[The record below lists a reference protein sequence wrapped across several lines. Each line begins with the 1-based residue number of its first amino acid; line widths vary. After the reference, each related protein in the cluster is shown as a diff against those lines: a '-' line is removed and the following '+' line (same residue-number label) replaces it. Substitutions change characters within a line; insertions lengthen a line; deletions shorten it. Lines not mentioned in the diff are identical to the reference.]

1 MMLFDTKGKTPKGPG
16 ASEVVQTARAPVSQ
30 WLLML
35 IAVCGLLA
43 VGSYSARA
51 QVTCITVSS
60 GDWEVGSTWDDDR
73 NGDGIADGTQSSTGI
88 TDVDNDTGSPCDE
101 ASSGYPSASGE
112 DAVINT
118 GGAVTV
124 DVDNGTDLIVGSIT
138 IENGTRLR
146 PEEKFSVVS
155 RDMIADA
162 VTVTSGFLNLENSD
176 SDLNLTVNG
185 VFDNDDEFN
194 IEAGSATLNGFS
206 DNTGSVNV
214 ASGGTLDVNNTFEN
228 LAGGTLDIGNGTLT
242 LTGGLRSDGAF
253 SSGVFGTVIFDGDN
267 DTDGPQSLKGSFAGS
282 NNFQNL
288 VVGGNARLDPDDN
301 LNNANSIPVTVEG
314 DLTVQSG
321 GQYGS
326 GSGEGSDILYKGF
339 DFAIAGTGS
348 FFSNELSFNTP
359 SSNPGNVVSA
369 SGEVFSLVRI
379 TGGSFVELSSQFII
393 NGLLVIDSSD
403 ELFLATGGS
412 LRLNDDFEINGTY
425 SPNQRATIF
434 SGQTNTGGGNPSL
447 TTCSGVKTSDGDC
460 EQDTR
465 GSGAFDFGPVQINL
479 DNTRVTLSTD
489 NSNPNTPNVT
499 DLTIDPDNDNT
510 NVALILDNTNLD
522 ISGDL
527 ENNGTF
533 NAGTRLVTFNG
544 GTTQDII
551 SSVPITFS
559 RIAINNSG
567 TSSVDVRINS
577 NAQLVVNDT
586 LRIEQGGLGFAGGAT
601 NASLEIRN
609 ELNLRGGLLDAT
621 GGPITMVSEGA
632 TESYIRYN
640 DTDGLGGVDGDIV
653 GDIIKQR
660 ELQGPQNWYYISGP
674 AGNSANDT
682 FDEFFRQGT
691 GTNSLWLQGFTGA
704 NVEPSNPSV
713 SNLRIMDETQPG
725 DDDNGWVSVTDAFN
739 QMESGRGYILF
750 AFGDDNFDGS
760 VSGSEDF
767 EKLID
772 SDVEPILDQS
782 FDYSSL
788 ITVTDNGGTG
798 QSGNA
803 TVDENEGWQMLGNP
817 YLATLSFSDMT
828 RTNIDDVVYTYDPV
842 NSRYISYSVG
852 GGTGDLDE
860 GFLAPQQGFLVKAT
874 DGTSTGATFDLD
886 IDDITTVQV
895 DTSDFFQKS
904 TLQPPPAVT
913 FQAEINDTVER
924 TYVAFVRGSTMEKD
938 PSDAYQLGAP
948 ISEDLG
954 QFSLFTTLSDGTGID
969 INALPYGI
977 TEETAIPMAAVARG
991 CNGGIPFSGTV
1002 TLTWPEIRSMPDT
1015 VGLAIRDTQTGDL
1028 VDIRAEDSYE
1038 FSVTSNDD
1046 CTTQNL
1052 QQASGGQAMTAMP
1065 TPSVMKVPQSKSTGP
1080 DTRFEFI
1087 VTPNSAL
1094 PVEFGRFAGSADG
1107 ENAALLEWSTLSET
1121 NNAGFYVEQKVN
1133 GRFQTVSPF
1142 VASKAESGTS
1152 SESLSYRYR
1161 VADLDLGTT
1170 HTFRLRQVDVDGSP
1184 TLSEPVDV
1192 TLGIA
1197 GEYRLEAYPNPVQS
1211 GQQATVGFAV
1221 KERQPV
1227 SIELYNTLGQRV
1239 RTIYDDTPQVVDELE
1254 TVTLDIGDL
1263 ASGLYF
1269 VRMRGESFTT
1279 TQKLVVV
1286 R

>member
-1 MMLFDTKGKTPKGPG
+1 ML
-16 ASEVVQTARAPVSQ
+16 
-30 WLLML
+30 M
-35 IAVCGLLA
+35 AVCGLLA
-43 VGSYSARA
+43 VGSHSARA
-51 QVTCITVSS
+51 QTTFNDNPTGAGCATSF
-60 GDWEVGSTWDDDR
+60 GFFTWDDSDCWVDE
-73 NGDGIADGTQSSTGI
+73 NGDPVSIYPDDPTHDVTIDDGESYAFDADLTIELNTLTITSGGVNGGTQPI
-88 TDVDNDTGSPCDE
+88 
-101 ASSGYPSASGE
+101 
-112 DAVINT
+112 
-118 GGAVTV
+118 
-124 DVDNGTDLIVGSIT
+124 
-138 IENGTRLR
+138 
-146 PEEKFSVVS
+146 
-155 RDMIADA
+155 
-162 VTVTSGFLNLENSD
+162 
-176 SDLNLTVNG
+176 NLTVNG
-185 VFDNDDEFN
+185 LFDNDDTYN
-194 IEAGSATLNGFS
+194 VGGGTTTLIGFA
-206 DNTGSVNV
+206 DNSGSVSV

-228 LAGGTLDIGNGTLT
+228 LAGGTLDVSGTMT
-242 LTGGLRSDGAF
+242 LTGDLRNDGTFTA
-253 SSGVFGTVIFDGDN
+253 GVNGTVFFDGDN
-267 DTDGPQSLKGSFAGS
+267 STDGPQSLKGSFAGS
-282 NNFQNL
+282 NDFQNL

-348 FFSNELSFNTP
+348 FFSKELSFNNP
-359 SSNPGNVVSA
+359 SSDPGNAVSA

-379 TGGSFVELSSQFII
+379 TGGSFVRLSSQFII

-403 ELFLATGGS
+403 ELFLASGGS

-425 SPNQRATIF
+425 SPNLRATIF

-465 GSGAFDFGPVQINL
+465 GSGAFDFGPVQVNL

-489 NSNPNTPNVT
+489 NSNPDTPNVT
-499 DLTIDPDNDNT
+499 DLTIDPDDDNT
-510 NVALILDNTNLD
+510 NVALLLDNTNLV

-544 GTTQDII
+544 GGTQDII

-577 NAQLVVNDT
+577 DAQLVVNDT
-586 LRIEQGGLGFAGGAT
+586 LRIEQGGFGFVSGAT
-601 NASLEIRN
+601 NASLEIRK

-621 GGPITMVSEGA
+621 DGPITMVSEGA

-760 VSGSEDF
+760 VSGPEDF

-798 QSGNA
+798 QSGNT

-842 NSRYISYSVG
+842 NSKYLSYSVG
-852 GGTGDLDE
+852 GGLGDLDE

-924 TYVAFVRGSTMEKD
+924 TYIAFVRESTMEKD

-977 TEETAIPMAAVARG
+977 TEEIAIPMAAVARG
-991 CNGGIPFSGTV
+991 CSGGIPFSGTV
-1002 TLTWPEIRSMPDT
+1002 TLTWPEVRSMPDT

-1028 VDIRAEDSYE
+1028 IDIRAQNSYE
-1038 FSVTSNDD
+1038 FSVTSDD
-1046 CTTQNL
+1046 NCTTQNL
-1052 QQASGGQAMTAMP
+1052 QQASGGQAMAAMP
-1065 TPSVMKVPQSKSTGP
+1065 TPSVMKVSRSKSSGP
-1080 DTRFEFI
+1080 NTRLEFI
-1087 VTPNSAL
+1087 VTPNNAL
-1094 PVEFGRFAGSADG
+1094 PVEIGSFTGSADG
-1107 ENAALLEWSTLSET
+1107 EASAILNWTTLSEAS
-1121 NNAGFYVEQKVN
+1121 NSGFYVEQKIE
-1133 GRFQTVSPF
+1133 GSYQTVSDL
-1142 VASKAESGTS
+1142 VESAAPNGTTT
-1152 SESLSYRYR
+1152 EQQSYDFR
-1161 VADLDLGTT
+1161 VEDLERGMT
-1170 HTFRLRQVDVDGSP
+1170 HTFRLRQVDVDGDESF
-1184 TLSEPVDV
+1184 SKEIDV
-1192 TLGIA
+1192 RVGIGA
-1197 GEYRLEAYPNPVQS
+1197 AYTLEAYPNPITSRQTP
-1211 GQQATVGFAV
+1211 TVRFAV
-1221 KERQPV
+1221 EKSQPV
-1227 SIELYNTLGQRV
+1227 TVEVYNTLGQRV
-1239 RTIYDDTPQVVDELE
+1239 RTLYDDTPTTTGQFI
-1254 TVTLDIGDL
+1254 TLDLD
-1263 ASGLYF
+1263 ASSLSSGVYF
-1269 VRMRGESFTT
+1269 IRMRGESFTT
-1279 TQKLVVV
+1279 TEKLVVV